1 MATMEA
7 VVFIG
12 EQLKDMRVRRAMSQD
27 DLAEK
32 AGVGLNTVN
41 RLERN
46 RTEPRPSTLR
56 KLAEALDVDPGE
68 LVGDA

>member
-1 MATMEA
+1 METM
-7 VVFIG
+7 VFIG
-12 EQLKDMRVRRAMSQD
+12 QQLKDMRVRRAMSQD

-46 RTEPRPSTLR
+46 HTEPRPSTLR

-68 LVGDA
+68 LIGDA

>member
-1 MATMEA
+1 MET

-12 EQLKDMRVRRAMSQD
+12 QQLKDMRVRRAMSQD

-56 KLAEALDVDPGE
+56 KLSQALGVDPAE
-68 LVGDA
+68 LIDDA